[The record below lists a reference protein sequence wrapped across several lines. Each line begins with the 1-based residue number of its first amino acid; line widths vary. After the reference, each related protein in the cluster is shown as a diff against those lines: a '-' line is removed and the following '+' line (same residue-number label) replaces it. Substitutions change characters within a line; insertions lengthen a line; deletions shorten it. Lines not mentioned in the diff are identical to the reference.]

1 MLTLLLLACAAH
13 SPRGASAPAA
23 TAAGFRY
30 DAASGRCLD
39 AEGREGRNTVA
50 IEQVRATRDA
60 QCADLRGVQL
70 LPPSTGDLEGMLAV
84 LADDVTLYPDSGGKL
99 PGAARRPIHGSDAV
113 ARLIAGGRGRLV
125 PAERT
130 ILPATINGQPGFVI
144 YVSGRPLFASIFEI
158 RDHRI
163 QAIYGVG
170 NPDKLQHIPGVT
182 A

>member
-50 IEQVRATRDA
+50 IEEVRATRDA

-70 LPPSTGDLEGMLAV
+70 LTPSTGDLEGWDLRGADLTGATLHFSALLDADLRGADLAGFEFGYV
-84 LADDVTLYPDSGGKL
+84 QIRGVVDEHTRL
-99 PGAARRPIHGSDAV
+99 PPACVPSEGVVECAR
-113 ARLIAGGRGRLV
+113 
-125 PAERT
+125 
-130 ILPATINGQPGFVI
+130 
-144 YVSGRPLFASIFEI
+144 
-158 RDHRI
+158 
-163 QAIYGVG
+163 
-170 NPDKLQHIPGVT
+170 
-182 A
+182 